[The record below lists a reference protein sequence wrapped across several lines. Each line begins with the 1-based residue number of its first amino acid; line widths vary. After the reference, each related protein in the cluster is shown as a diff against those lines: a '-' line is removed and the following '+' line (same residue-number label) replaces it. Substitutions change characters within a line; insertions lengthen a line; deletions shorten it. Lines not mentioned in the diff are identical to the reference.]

1 MKNKKK
7 PRKTLTIFVI
17 YDLSLTRSTKIQL
30 FGKLSRRRSLR
41 QSSFS
46 PCVKEFLKL
55 DEVKRINKN
64 RVQQHFKS
72 QVDRSVTGKAYA
84 RASSSFTQGD
94 LRPCINLEERGLS
107 GCVPL
112 RDRRTC
118 VRTRVWPGW
127 DLHGQRRRSPRETG
141 DPWRKGQRC
150 DVGGESTWNIQC
162 SM

>member
-127 DLHGQRRRSPRETG
+127 DLRGQRWRSPRETG